1 MRMVS
6 RTLTIEVEAAAHRD
20 AQPIDSVRHPVA
32 RRIADVLR
40 NRSDKPRVIVI
51 DAENIAQAASSGI
64 RLDSLYGTHSAV
76 SDLASLMQV
85 AGDMPH
91 HILEDRVAG
100 ELFGDQKRFRVFAL
114 ARAPRTPLLA
124 DLRET
129 SGDLVVLD
137 GVRLVGNIGAI
148 ARMACALGAAGMIL
162 LDSGLRTTYDRRLIR
177 ASRGLVFSIPIVL
190 AERMECIEF
199 LRHERVSVATLSADA
214 ESPLHA
220 IRSVTNRLAVVLGG
234 ERDGVSKDLSSLAHH
249 HYSISMA
256 PEVESLNVSVTAG
269 IALYEHGAGSE
280 ATRSD
285 TSCLRANASAARTEN
300 G

>member
-1 MRMVS
+1 MSS
-6 RTLTIEVEAAAHRD
+6 RTLTIEAAAHSD

-32 RRIADVLR
+32 RRVADVLR

-51 DAENIAQAASSGI
+51 DDAENIAQAASSGI
-64 RLDSLYGTHSAV
+64 RVDSLYATRSAV
-76 SDLASLMQV
+76 SDLTSLVQV
-85 AGDMPH
+85 ADDVPH

-100 ELFGDQKRFRVFAL
+100 ELFGEQKRARAFAL
-114 ARAPRTPLLA
+114 ARAPRAPLLA

-148 ARMACALGAAGMIL
+148 ARTACALGAAGIIL

-190 AERMECIEF
+190 AERRECIEF
-199 LRHERVSVATLSADA
+199 LRHEQVSIATLSAEA

-234 ERDGVSKDLSSLAHH
+234 ERDGVSQDLSSLADH

-280 ATRSD
+280 ATPTD
-285 TSCLRANASAARTEN
+285 TGCLRADASAVRKEN
-300 G
+300 D